1 MENVLFVDG
10 RKLMWDGRTHES
22 QEEALAAGKAYQSE
36 GFETHVGGDQG
47 KFLVYTR
54 RLAAASTAEPAPG
67 S

>member
-10 RKLMWDGRTHES
+10 RKFMWDGRTHES
-22 QEEALAAGKAYQSE
+22 QESALAAGKAYQSE
-36 GFETHVGGDQG
+36 GFETHVCEDQG

-54 RLAAASTAEPAPG
+54 RLDAVSTAEPSPG

>member
-36 GFETHVGGDQG
+36 GFETHVCEDQG

-54 RLAAASTAEPAPG
+54 RLAAVSTAEPSPG